1 MEIRSVTSSLNAFTG
16 VNGTQGQASQVQQ
29 SQQTQ
34 QGSQTEATRQAER
47 REPRPEERVERTDY
61 EPRFRFG
68 LLPLDATPQAIPA
81 SFAFVAGTSLV
92 LIGLG
97 WWKLRSK
104 QS

>member
-1 MEIRSVTSSLNAFTG
+1 MIWRLLIIIGIVGILVGGGLWFKDGRQIFSKDREEIVTIVKDPLPATE
-16 VNGTQGQASQVQQ
+16 TKQV
-29 SQQTQ
+29 T
-34 QGSQTEATRQAER
+34 
-47 REPRPEERVERTDY
+47 Y
-61 EPRFRFG
+61 EPRFHFG

-81 SFAFVAGTSLV
+81 SLAFVAGTSLV

>member
-1 MEIRSVTSSLNAFTG
+1 MIWRLFIIIGIISILVGGWHWVADGMQVFSKDREEVVTIVKDPLF
-16 VNGTQGQASQVQQ
+16 GTETKQV
-29 SQQTQ
+29 
-34 QGSQTEATRQAER
+34 
-47 REPRPEERVERTDY
+47 VY

-68 LLPLDATPQAIPA
+68 LLPLDVTPQAIPA
-81 SFAFVAGTSLV
+81 SYAFVAGTSLA